1 MDNELMLG
9 FRKMVGINI
18 NEFYNKYNINIEDA
32 YPIKP
37 LLKNKDLILK
47 DNNLIINPKKI
58 YIMNEIL
65 IKLI

>member
-9 FRKMVGINI
+9 FRKIDGINI
-18 NEFYNKYNINIEDA
+18 NEFQEKYGISIYDA

-37 LLKNKDLILK
+37 LLKNKDLVLENNFLK
-47 DNNLIINPKKI
+47 INPTKI
-58 YIMNEIL
+58 YVMNEIL